1 MNSEELEQSLRTEF
15 DGHLK
20 SVLADMR
27 QEVVGLQSKVEAEF
41 EKHKSQ
47 IDAMF
52 QDFSVRLEKDRGL
65 DEGFRESVVEHL
77 RLARDEGARI
87 TAEAITEAEQM
98 REETA
103 APVNFSE
110 IRDAINDI
118 SSKDSQ
124 AEILKALVNHAAR
137 YTPRGAF
144 FIVKNEHFVG
154 WRVFGTEAREDEQS
168 VREVFFPINSST
180 VLGESIRTLKTAEG
194 SFGQYNDESVYLNK
208 LDFGKPDRM
217 YAIPLVARG
226 RGVAV
231 LYADYGQEGTRVD
244 IEALEALVRVAG
256 LTVEILAAFRGAK
269 SQPEARPETS
279 YTEQVSAPVA
289 SQDYFAEKNQN
300 VSSYENTAPAER
312 EIYTSQVN
320 TQFEPADYQSPETQ
334 PAAYEDKSFDFGYKP
349 AAEQEEVSTEPTS
362 FSEQNYQPEQNYQED
377 SGNFP
382 VDGYSTS
389 RIEIEETETRQ
400 QNEYQKVYDETP
412 SWNKP
417 AETAEDYSS
426 DVSSQQFFAPQEA
439 QEETPVYETPVSE
452 NDFSLP
458 SPDDFTTN
466 KSDYQVESKP
476 SFSEPEIPQFNDYS
490 DQQPGTP
497 QLDAPQFGTNGSYN
511 APPANDYTTPVNSF
525 DSTGF
530 QAEQPVF
537 NQPSEP
543 VVQPSAPA
551 PVRSR
556 FSERNTDL
564 PIEVGEEERRLH
576 NDARRFARLLVSEIK
591 LYNEQKVNEG
601 RESQDLYE
609 RLREAIDRSREMYDK
624 RVQPPVASKFDYFH
638 YELVNTLAE
647 GDESRLGTSYPG
659 AEV

>member
-15 DGHLK
+15 DGYLR
-20 SVLADMR
+20 SVLADVR
-27 QEVVGLQSKVEAEF
+27 QEVSGLQDKIEAEF

-47 IDAMF
+47 IDTMF
-52 QDFSVRLEKDRGL
+52 QDFSVRIESDRTL
-65 DEGFRESVVEHL
+65 DEGFKESVVEHL

-103 APVNFSE
+103 PAANFSE
-110 IRDAINDI
+110 MRDAINDI

-124 AEILKALVNHAAR
+124 AEILKSLVNHAAR

-154 WRVFGTEAREDEQS
+154 WRVFGTEAHEDEQS
-168 VREVFFPINSST
+168 VREVFFPVKSST
-180 VLGESIRTLKTAEG
+180 VLSESLSSLETAEG
-194 SFGQYNDESVYLNK
+194 AFGKYDDDSVYLGK

-256 LTVEILAAFRGAK
+256 LTVELLAAFRGAK
-269 SQPEARPETS
+269 PQPEAKPETH
-279 YTEQVSAPVA
+279 YAPEISSTPE
-289 SQDYFAEKNQN
+289 SQDYFPEKTQKF
-300 VSSYENTAPAER
+300 SSYESAAE
-312 EIYTSQVN
+312 
-320 TQFEPADYQSPETQ
+320 TQKDYSPVENAAVESNEYQSAETHR
-334 PAAYEDKSFDFGYKP
+334 AADEYGTSDFAFKP
-349 AAEQEEVSTEPTS
+349 AAGQEEVSAK
-362 FSEQNYQPEQNYQED
+362 QNYQTEQSYQVERD
-377 SGNFP
+377 NFVP
-382 VDGYSTS
+382 NDYSPA
-389 RIEIEETETRQ
+389 ETETVETESRTQ
-400 QNEYQKVYDETP
+400 DEYQNVYDKTP
-412 SWNKP
+412 SWSQP
-417 AETAEDYSS
+417 AETVGEIDYSTK
-426 DVSSQQFFAPQEA
+426 QFSMPQEA
-439 QEETPVYETPVSE
+439 AEETPTFETPVSE
-452 NDFSLP
+452 TDYSIAA
-458 SPDDFTTN
+458 DDY
-466 KSDYQVESKP
+466 KDSASDYQFESQQ
-476 SFSEPEIPQFNDYS
+476 SFEPQETVNYSNEQPETPQFDS
-490 DQQPGTP
+490 P
-497 QLDAPQFGTNGSYN
+497 QSGTNGSYN
-511 APPANDYTTPVNSF
+511 APVADDFQTTEPPFESPSF
-525 DSTGF
+525 
-530 QAEQPVF
+530 QPEQPAF
-537 NQPSEP
+537 TQPVEP
-543 VVQPSAPA
+543 A
-551 PVRSR
+551 VRSVAPSPVKTR

-564 PIEVGEEERRLH
+564 PIEVTDEERRLH

-591 LYNEQKVNEG
+591 LYNEQKVMEG

-647 GDESRLGTSYPG
+647 GDESRLGGTYPG

>member
-15 DGHLK
+15 DDHLK

-103 APVNFSE
+103 APVDFSE

-194 SFGQYNDESVYLNK
+194 SFAQYNDESVYLSK

-244 IEALEALVRVAG
+244 IEALETLVRVAG

-300 VSSYENTAPAER
+300 VSSYENTPPIRESYAPP
-312 EIYTSQVN
+312 VN
-320 TQFEPADYQSPETQ
+320 TQFESDNYQPPETL
-334 PAAYEDKSFDFGYKP
+334 PVADEDKSFDFGYKP
-349 AAEQEEVSTEPTS
+349 AAEQEEVPTEPTS
-362 FSEQNYQPEQNYQED
+362 FNEQNYQPEQNYQED

-389 RIEIEETETRQ
+389 RIEIQESESRQ
-400 QNEYQKVYDETP
+400 RNEYQSVYDETP

-417 AETAEDYSS
+417 AETAEDFSS
-426 DVSSQQFFAPQEA
+426 DVPSQQFFAPQEA
-439 QEETPVYETPVSE
+439 QEETPVYETPVSGK
-452 NDFSLP
+452 DFSIP
-458 SPDDFTTN
+458 SADDFTSATG
-466 KSDYQVESKP
+466 DYQIESKP
-476 SFSEPEIPQFNDYS
+476 TFDPPELPQFNDYS
-490 DQQPGTP
+490 DQQPETP
-497 QLDAPQFGTNGSYN
+497 QLDTPQFGTNGSYN
-511 APPANDYTTPVNSF
+511 APPANSF
-525 DSTGF
+525 DSTAV
-530 QAEQPVF
+530 QTEQPAF
-537 NQPSEP
+537 SQPAEP
-543 VVQPSAPA
+543 VVQPSAPS
-551 PVRSR
+551 PVRNR

-647 GDESRLGTSYPG
+647 GDELRLGTSYPG